1 MSPGSSPASLPE
13 DALSSR
19 REGGG
24 RRTPGRAGLSRS
36 QAHRQPGRPG
46 SRARGPAP
54 APPPWR
60 PQLRRAQSPPPRPA
74 PPRPPSGPA
83 KLPPRAKRGQHAER
97 KGPVEGVLGFKGDM
111 RVPLPAQSYF
121 DHLPEHRVCQ
131 GLLGPGN
138 ARATVGLHHP
148 VNRPPE
154 GVWSALPITLY
165 EGKHFTGRKLEVFGD
180 CDNFQDR
187 GFMNRVNS
195 IRVESG
201 AWVCFDHP
209 DFRGQQFILE
219 HGDYPDFFR
228 WNGHNDHMG
237 SCRPVGMH
245 GEHFRL
251 EIFEGCNFTG
261 QCLEFLEDCPF
272 LQSGGWAKN
281 CVNAIKVYGDG
292 AWVLYEEPNYRGRM
306 YVVERG
312 DFRSFSDWEAHSA
325 RVQSLRRVVNF
336 F

>member
-1 MSPGSSPASLPE
+1 M
-13 DALSSR
+13 
-19 REGGG
+19 
-24 RRTPGRAGLSRS
+24 
-36 QAHRQPGRPG
+36 
-46 SRARGPAP
+46 
-54 APPPWR
+54 
-60 PQLRRAQSPPPRPA
+60 AQC
-74 PPRPPSGPA
+74 SG
-83 KLPPRAKRGQHAER
+83 K
-97 KGPVEGVLGFKGDM
+97 
-111 RVPLPAQSYF
+111 
-121 DHLPEHRVCQ
+121 
-131 GLLGPGN
+131 
-138 ARATVGLHHP
+138 
-148 VNRPPE
+148 
-154 GVWSALPITLY
+154 ITLY
-165 EGKHFTGRKLEVFGD
+165 EGKHFTGQKLEVFGN

-219 HGDYPDFFR
+219 HGDYPEFFR

-245 GEHFRL
+245 GEHFRID
-251 EIFEGCNFTG
+251 IFEGCNFTG
-261 QCLEFLEDCPF
+261 QCLEFVEDCPF
-272 LQSGGWAKN
+272 LQSRGWAKS

-325 RVQSLRRVVNF
+325 RVQSLRRVLNF

>member
-1 MSPGSSPASLPE
+1 M
-13 DALSSR
+13 
-19 REGGG
+19 
-24 RRTPGRAGLSRS
+24 
-36 QAHRQPGRPG
+36 
-46 SRARGPAP
+46 
-54 APPPWR
+54 
-60 PQLRRAQSPPPRPA
+60 AQC
-74 PPRPPSGPA
+74 SG
-83 KLPPRAKRGQHAER
+83 K
-97 KGPVEGVLGFKGDM
+97 
-111 RVPLPAQSYF
+111 
-121 DHLPEHRVCQ
+121 
-131 GLLGPGN
+131 
-138 ARATVGLHHP
+138 
-148 VNRPPE
+148 
-154 GVWSALPITLY
+154 ITFY
-165 EGKHFTGRKLEVFGD
+165 EGQHFTGRKLEVFGD

-245 GEHFRL
+245 GEHFRI

-261 QCLEFLEDCPF
+261 QSLELVEDCPF
-272 LQSGGWAKN
+272 LQSRGWPKS
-281 CVNAIKVYGDG
+281 CVNAAKVYGDG

-306 YVVERG
+306 FLLERG
-312 DFRSFSDWEAHSA
+312 DFRGFSDWEAHSG